1 MQIETNVQNGT
12 AQSPSV
18 TLKAKYKRSPPFLYE
33 NKKEKEARRAI
44 IGGGGGVLDFSKAE
58 VHENNLSSFLLQYL
72 FLRMG
77 VNLGSKSLIG
87 GVILF
92 MPMTFTIAC
101 QKQRQYTSQW
111 N

>member
-1 MQIETNVQNGT
+1 MKTR
-12 AQSPSV
+12 
-18 TLKAKYKRSPPFLYE
+18 KRKRLGEPLL
-33 NKKEKEARRAI
+33 
-44 IGGGGGVLDFSKAE
+44 GGGGGVLDFSKAE

>member
-1 MQIETNVQNGT
+1 MQIETNVQNGA
-12 AQSPSV
+12 AQSLSV
-18 TLKAKYKRSPPFLYE
+18 TLKAKYNFTSANLLSFMKTRKRKRLGEPLLG
-33 NKKEKEARRAI
+33 RGR
-44 IGGGGGVLDFSKAE
+44 GLDFSKAK
-58 VHENNLSSFLLQYL
+58 VNENNLSSCLLQYL

-101 QKQRQYTSQW
+101 QKQRQYTSQ
-111 N
+111 